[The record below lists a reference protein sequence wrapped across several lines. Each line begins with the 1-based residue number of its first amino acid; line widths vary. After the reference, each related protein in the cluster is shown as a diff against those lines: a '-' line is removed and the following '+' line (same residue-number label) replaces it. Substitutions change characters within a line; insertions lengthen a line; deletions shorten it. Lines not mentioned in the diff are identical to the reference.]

1 MEQQDKIHL
10 LLSLQEHPENYTD
23 EQITALLADDP
34 ELAELAEQLALTKQA
49 FAKREAEHEQIP
61 LDDLWEQFAKEH
73 ADEFDTPSSAQQ
85 PRATRIILFGSQTRK
100 IAAAFIG
107 VILSAGIAFA
117 AIYVVRNASRP
128 TPQTAPSEK
137 LLPTKPA
144 TAHPTDTI
152 GSDTIVTAQPI
163 VFDNVTLEKMLL
175 EIAAYYQAEVVF
187 TSDDARQLRFFFMW
201 RHEETLEHVLN
212 RLNRFES
219 INLELR
225 DKKITVK

>member
-23 EQITALLADDP
+23 EQITALFADDP
-34 ELAELAEQLALTKQA
+34 ELAELAEQLAFTKRA

-61 LDDLWEQFAKEH
+61 LDDLWEQFAEEH

-85 PRATRIILFGSQTRK
+85 PRATRIPLFGSQTRK

-107 VILSAGIAFA
+107 IILSAGIAFA

-128 TPQTAPSEK
+128 NTQTIPMEK
-137 LLPTKPA
+137 PLPTKPA
-144 TAHPTDTI
+144 AVHPTDSI
-152 GSDTIVTAQPI
+152 VADTAGTVQPI

-187 TSDDARQLRFFFMW
+187 TSDDARQLRFYFVW